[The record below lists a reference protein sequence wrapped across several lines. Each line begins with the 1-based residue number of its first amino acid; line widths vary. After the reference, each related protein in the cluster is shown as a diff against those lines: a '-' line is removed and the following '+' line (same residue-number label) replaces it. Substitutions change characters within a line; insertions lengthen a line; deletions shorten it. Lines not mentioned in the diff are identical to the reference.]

1 MFLLR
6 FLRPGR
12 RAVGVLAGLLLL
24 LLGLVSAS
32 AMRQV
37 QDVQTQVNVVV
48 DHTLPALRLA
58 RELQAQLDD
67 LRGMSAL
74 QLSSAAAGEREALAA
89 RMRAQRLRIDRQLAA
104 PLRTPPGAEPGA
116 DQPHREAVQA
126 GWARYGALHE
136 RLLQISRQAEGDAA
150 AGRQARSLLAGEA
163 QQAYQHLRDA
173 LERWCEA
180 SEQRAEQA
188 RRAARA
194 AGESAAWH
202 LVLMVAL
209 AGLAAAAGGA
219 WGLWEPPL
227 APRPPS
233 PPGARGGASAPG
245 AQARAAAVQAVVQA
259 ARDGGAAPARGPAP
273 ARPATAAQGAQPVAA
288 QGAEADPR

>member
-1 MFLLR
+1 M
-6 FLRPGR
+6 
-12 RAVGVLAGLLLL
+12 LAGLLLL

-37 QDVQTQVNVVV
+37 QDVQAQVNVVV
-48 DHTLPALRLA
+48 DHTLPTLRLA
-58 RELQAQLDD
+58 RELQVQLDD

-104 PLRTPPGAEPGA
+104 PPRSPAGGEPAA

-136 RLLQISRQAEGDAA
+136 RLLQISRQADGDAA
-150 AGRQARSLLAGEA
+150 ASRQARHLLAGEA
-163 QQAYQHLRDA
+163 QQAYQSLRDA

-227 APRPPS
+227 APRAPQPPVGRGATL
-233 PPGARGGASAPG
+233 PPAGQAPAS
-245 AQARAAAVQAVVQA
+245 AVQAAVQA
-259 ARDGGAAPARGPAP
+259 ARDGGAAPGRRAGPAP
-273 ARPATAAQGAQPVAA
+273 RSEPVAPARASTAAQP
-288 QGAEADPR
+288 ADLDTR